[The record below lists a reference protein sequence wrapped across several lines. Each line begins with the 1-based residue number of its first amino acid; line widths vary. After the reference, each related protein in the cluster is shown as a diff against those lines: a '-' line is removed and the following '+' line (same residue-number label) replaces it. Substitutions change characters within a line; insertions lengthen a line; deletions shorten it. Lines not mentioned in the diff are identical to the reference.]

1 MTEVQKK
8 KTFREMG
15 GVNEM
20 KEQHH
25 LSQKQELLEYLS
37 HVKLAI

>member
-1 MTEVQKK
+1 
-8 KTFREMG
+8 MG

-25 LSQKQELLEYLS
+25 LSQKQDLLKYPS